1 MSYEKDFLEKIYKD
15 LLETRMLEE
24 KLVEN
29 RQVIRDAVEAAP
41 EIVVREVTEEERQA
55 LRDGAMSR

>member
-24 KLVEN
+24 KLVEIYAEGKVPGHIHSGAG
-29 RQVIRDAVEAAP
+29 QEASYVGVLATRKP
-41 EIVVREVTEEERQA
+41 G
-55 LRDGAMSR
+55 D

>member
-24 KLVEN
+24 KLVEGKL
-29 RQVIRDAVEAAP
+29 DLLLDVEKA
-41 EIVVREVTEEERQA
+41 
-55 LRDGAMSR
+55 